1 MQGVTTSAVAPFWGI
16 LADRGIMKRLAV
28 LTCAEQRDASSPS
41 SWDRK
46 HIIVMGCVLQG
57 LVTMLLSVIDS
68 KLDGTSEQNTF
79 RNYSDLTLS
88 YMMAP
93 HHQDVT

>member
-1 MQGVTTSAVAPFWGI
+1 
-16 LADRGIMKRLAV
+16 
-28 LTCAEQRDASSPS
+28 
-41 SWDRK
+41 
-46 HIIVMGCVLQG
+46 MGCVLQG

-68 KLDGTSEQNTF
+68 KLDGTLGQNTF

-93 HHQDVT
+93 NHQDVT